1 MPEPMEDRRPYRRSP
16 GGRGRP
22 RARRRMAGAAGALAA
37 ATLLTVVTGQVPA
50 AAGPAVGG
58 ASDCPWVGS
67 HASPGQRAAQVLA
80 RMTTD
85 EKLSMTHG
93 SQLPGYAGV
102 VAPIPRLCVP
112 ALNLND
118 GGAGVVM
125 GGTTAMPA
133 PVAAAASWDPA
144 AERSYGQVVGA
155 EAKTKGVSVDLG
167 PDTNLVRDPRG
178 GRVFEMA
185 GEDPYLAGAMATQYV
200 KGVQSQGVMADLKHL
215 VANDTEQNRNNGN
228 AIVDERTLNEI
239 YYPAFKQAVQEGGA
253 ASIMAAT
260 SLVNGVHANENAYL
274 LNSTAKQ
281 DWGFD
286 GFVVTD
292 WDGARST
299 VRAANAGLDLNMPAP
314 GNFGQ
319 PLSDAVRSG
328 EVSMA
333 VLNDKVARL
342 LTEEFAYGLFDSA
355 PGSPGATATTPEH
368 VATARD
374 IAAEGTVLMKNDGGL
389 LPLGTARTP
398 SIAVIGAA
406 AKEAPVTGGG
416 GSSHVPVGGSSVVT
430 VADGIARR
438 AGDSVRVDTVGSW
451 TGAASS
457 SASGSDQP
465 GNMFDGNT
473 ATRWSSGAP
482 MADGQWVTA
491 DMGGSHP
498 VDRITLD
505 AGNGTDYARGY
516 RIYLSADGSDWGDP
530 VAEGTGT
537 GQVITATFT
546 ARQAR
551 YLKIVQTGSASSW
564 WSIAELTAYTADGS
578 GGQSAVPRTGVR
590 VPGVTDKL
598 PTVPSAR
605 FSTADGKQGLTAS
618 YYNNLDLSGTPALT
632 RVEPAIDDHY
642 TSAPGPGVNPAG
654 FSVRWSGYLT
664 APVTGTYTFSTANTG
679 GVRMTLGGEPVF
691 QDWAQYGPGVS
702 AIHLKG
708 GVRTPITVENYQP
721 VNGPS
726 GPVAGTPTSPPSNG
740 SITLGW
746 QVPDTDAIAA
756 AAAVAK
762 QDSVAVVVVNDDE
775 SEDGDRQ
782 NLTLPGAQD
791 DLIAAVAAANPHTV
805 VVLNTG
811 APVLMPW
818 LGSVDG
824 VLESWYGGQQN
835 GAALASVLFGDVNP
849 SGKLPQT
856 WPASM
861 DQLPTADT
869 SRYPGDVDVSANTT
883 NYHYSEG
890 LDVGYRWYDAH
901 KLKPLFPFGY
911 GLSYSSFS
919 FSGLS
924 VTPGTADTTG
934 PVRVSAT
941 VKNTGRRTATE
952 VAQLYV
958 GEPASTG
965 EPPKQLKGFQR
976 VTLAP
981 GKSQRVTFTVD
992 PADLRTWDA
1001 ATHAWRS
1008 NDGTYRMY
1016 VGDSSRDLP
1025 LTGSYTLRRSSGA
1038 RTVTA
1043 HAPATL
1049 DPAHG
1054 NVVTTTLTAG
1064 GSRTLSRV
1072 GLGLDLPDG
1081 WTARAL
1087 SRTTFATVRPGE
1099 RLTASWRVTPPAGAQ
1114 DRLWRLTATA
1124 TANDGWRLSSGLG
1137 VTVGP
1142 LVSATLTST
1151 AKLARTGSS
1160 YPATLTLRNTT
1171 DRRVTVDAATR
1182 APDAVTVTPATA
1194 SVVIPPRST
1203 VTRPLTVA
1211 VGDGAKSS
1219 SIGLTG
1225 TVTAAGTGYPLQGGG
1240 LDLPLLFGSVAAAFD
1255 NTGVSDDSAPGKGDF
1270 DGSGYSYS
1278 AQSLATVGL
1287 VPGQPVPHGPAALA
1301 WPDAAP
1307 GDPDN
1312 VVSAGQHIAVRG
1324 TGSHLLVLGAANNGS
1339 GSGTGTLTYTDGS
1352 SEPFTLSL
1360 TNWTP
1365 STPLPGNDVVAT
1377 APTWNRPA
1385 GSGYPPDIAVSIYA
1399 TQVPLA
1405 AGRTL
1410 AYVTL
1415 PSTVSGDQA
1424 GTRLHVF
1431 DLAVG

>member
-1 MPEPMEDRRPYRRSP
+1 MPARSEQLRPDRGSP
-16 GGRGRP
+16 
-22 RARRRMAGAAGALAA
+22 RRRVRRRAAAAAGGLAA
-37 ATLLTVVTGQVPA
+37 ALLLTVATGQVPA
-50 AAGPAVGG
+50 VAGPSGGG
-58 ASDCPWVGS
+58 ASADCPWVGS
-67 HASPGQRAAQVLA
+67 DASPGQRAADVLA

-133 PVAAAASWDPA
+133 PIAAAASWDPA
-144 AERSYGQVVGA
+144 AEQSYGQVVGA
-155 EAKTKGVSVDLG
+155 EAKTKGVGVDLG
-167 PDTNLVRDPRG
+167 PDANLVRDPRG

-185 GEDPYLAGAMATQYV
+185 GEDPYLAGEMTTGYV
-200 KGVQSQGVMADLKHL
+200 KGVQSKGVMADLKHL

-260 SLVNGVHANENAYL
+260 SLVNGVHANENATL
-274 LNSTAKQ
+274 LKDEAKQ

-299 VRAANAGLDLNMPAP
+299 VRAANAELDLNMPAP
-314 GNFGQ
+314 GNFGE
-319 PLSDAVRSG
+319 PLSAAVRSG

-355 PGSPGATATTPEH
+355 AGSPGATATTPEH

-389 LPLGTARTP
+389 LPLDSSATP

-416 GSSHVPVGGSSVVT
+416 GSSHVPADPSSVVT
-430 VADGIARR
+430 VADGIAQR
-438 AGDSVRVDTVGSW
+438 AGGSVRVDDVGSW
-451 TGAASS
+451 TATASS

-465 GNMFDGNT
+465 GNMFDGDT
-473 ATRWSSGAP
+473 ATRWSSGTP
-482 MADGQWVTA
+482 MAGGQWITA
-491 DMGGSHP
+491 DMGGARMI
-498 VDRITLD
+498 DRITMD
-505 AGNGTDYARGY
+505 AGNDTDYARGY
-516 RIYLSADGSDWGDP
+516 QVYLSDDGTTWGDP

-537 GQVITATFT
+537 GRVTTADFG

-564 WSIAELTAYTADGS
+564 WSVAELNAYTADGS
-578 GGQSAVPRTGVR
+578 GGQTAVGRSGIR

-598 PTVPSAR
+598 PTVPAAR
-605 FSTADGKQGLTAS
+605 FSTAGGQQGLTAS
-618 YYNNLDLSGTPALT
+618 YYNNLDLSGKPVLT
-632 RVEPAIDDHY
+632 RVEPNVDAHY
-642 TSAPGPGVNPAG
+642 TAAPGPGVNPAG
-654 FSVRWSGYLT
+654 FSVRWKGFLT
-664 APVTGTYTFSTANTG
+664 APVTGTYTFSMANTG
-679 GVRMTLGGEPVF
+679 GVRMTLDGQPVF

-721 VNGPS
+721 VNGPD
-726 GPVAGTPTSPPSNG
+726 GPVAGTPSSPPAGG
-740 SITLGW
+740 SVTLGW
-746 QVPDTDAIAA
+746 QAPDTAAIAA

-791 DLIAAVAAANPHTV
+791 DLIEAVAAANPHTV

-818 LGSVDG
+818 LGSVGG

-835 GAALASVLFGDVNP
+835 GAALASVLFGDVSP

-861 DQLPTADT
+861 GQLPTVDP
-869 SRYPGDVDVSANTT
+869 SRYPGSVDVSTNTT

-901 KLKPLFPFGY
+901 RLTPLFPFGY
-911 GLSYSSFS
+911 GLTYSSFS

-924 VTPGTADTTG
+924 VSPGAADSAG
-934 PVRVSAT
+934 PVKVSAT
-941 VKNTGRRTATE
+941 VRNTGSRTASE

-958 GEPASTG
+958 GDPARSG

-981 GKSQRVTFTVD
+981 GGSRRVTFTV
-992 PADLRTWDA
+992 AASALRTWDD
-1001 ATHAWRS
+1001 ATHAWQT
-1008 NDGTYRMY
+1008 DEGTYRLF
-1016 VGDSSRDLP
+1016 VGDSSRNLP
-1025 LTGSYTLRRSSGA
+1025 LTGSYTLRHSTGS

-1043 HAPATL
+1043 QAPATL

-1054 NVVTTTLTAG
+1054 NTVTTALTAG
-1064 GSRTLSRV
+1064 GSQTLDHVR
-1072 GLGLDLPDG
+1072 LRLDVPAG
-1081 WTARAL
+1081 WTATA
-1087 SRTTFATVRPGE
+1087 RTTADFRTVRPGT
-1099 RLTASWRVTPPAGAQ
+1099 RLTTSWRVTPPAGAQ
-1114 DRLWRLTATA
+1114 DRLWRLTASA
-1124 TANDGWRLSSGLG
+1124 GADGGYRVVSGLQ

-1142 LVSATLTST
+1142 LVSAALTST
-1151 AKLARTGSS
+1151 AKLARTGAD

-1171 DRRVTVDAATR
+1171 DSPVKVSAATAPPAGVTVS
-1182 APDAVTVTPATA
+1182 PAQT
-1194 SVVIPPRST
+1194 SVVLAPRSS
-1203 VTRPLTVA
+1203 VSKKLTVA
-1211 VGDGAKSS
+1211 VGDGAKSAA
-1219 SIGLTG
+1219 IDLTG
-1225 TVTAAGTGYPLQGGG
+1225 TVSAAGHDYPLQGGA
-1240 LDLPLLFGSVAAAFD
+1240 LDLPLLFGSVAAAYD
-1255 NTGVSDDSAPGKGDF
+1255 NTGVSDDSSPQGANF

-1278 AQSLATVGL
+1278 AQSLAGVGL
-1287 VPGQPVPHGPAALA
+1287 VPGKPAGPAGLT
-1301 WPDAAP
+1301 WPSAAA
-1307 GDPDN
+1307 GSPDN
-1312 VVSAGQHIAVRG
+1312 VVAAGQRIAVSG
-1324 TGSHLLVLGAANNGS
+1324 AGSQLWFLGSANNGS
-1339 GSGTGTLTYTDGS
+1339 GSGEGTLTYTDGS
-1352 SEPFTLSL
+1352 TAPFTLAL

-1365 STPLPGNDVVAT
+1365 STALPQDQLVAT

-1385 GSGYPPDIAVSIYA
+1385 GSDYPAATAVSVYA
-1399 TQVPLA
+1399 TKVPLA

-1410 AYVTL
+1410 SYVTL
-1415 PSTVSGDQA
+1415 PATVTGDQA

-1431 DLAVG
+1431 DIAVN

>member
-1 MPEPMEDRRPYRRSP
+1 MPRSHDHRP
-16 GGRGRP
+16 GRTP
-22 RARRRMAGAAGALAA
+22 IRRRLPLGVAGVAA
-37 ATLLTVVTGQVPA
+37 ALLLTVTAGQVPA
-50 AAGPAVGG
+50 AAGG
-58 ASDCPWVGS
+58 AAGAGAGCPWVGS
-67 HASPGQRAAQVLA
+67 SASPAQRAAQVLA
-80 RMTTD
+80 RMTVD

-93 SQLPGYAGV
+93 SGLPGYAGV
-102 VAPIPRLCVP
+102 VAPVPRLCVP

-125 GGTTAMPA
+125 GGTTALPA

-155 EAKTKGVSVDLG
+155 EAKTKGISVDLG
-167 PDTNLVRDPRG
+167 PDTNLERDPRG

-185 GEDPYLAGAMATQYV
+185 GEDPYLSGAMTTQYV
-200 KGVQSQGVMADLKHL
+200 KGVQSKGVMADIKHL

-228 AIVDERTLNEI
+228 AIVDERTLHEI
-239 YYPAFKQAVQEGGA
+239 YYPAFEQAVQEGGA

-260 SLVNGVHANENAYL
+260 SLVNGVHANENATL
-274 LNSTAKQ
+274 LKDTAKQ

-299 VRAANAGLDLNMPAP
+299 VQAANAELDLNMPAP

-328 EVSMA
+328 QVSMA

-342 LTEEFAYGLFDSA
+342 LTEEFAYGLFDSTA
-355 PGSPGATATTPEH
+355 GSPGATATTPAH

-374 IAAEGTVLMKNDGGL
+374 IAAEGTVLMKNKGGL
-389 LPLGTARTP
+389 LPLKTSATP

-406 AKEAPVTGGG
+406 AKDSAITGGG
-416 GSSHVPVGGSSVVT
+416 GSSHVPVDPSSVVT
-430 VADGIARR
+430 VADGIAAR
-438 AGDSVRVDTVGSW
+438 AGSSVRVDTVGSW

-465 GNMFDGNT
+465 ANMFDGDLG
-473 ATRWSSGAP
+473 TRWSSGTP
-482 MADGQWVTA
+482 MAGGQWVSA

-498 VDRITLD
+498 IDRITMD

-516 RIYLSADGSDWGDP
+516 QVYLSADGKDWGAP

-537 GQVITATFT
+537 GRRVTATFA

-551 YLKIVQTGSASSW
+551 YVRIVQTGSASSW
-564 WSIAELTAYTADGS
+564 WSIAELTAYTSDGS
-578 GGQSAVPRTGVR
+578 GGQTAVGRSGVR

-605 FSTADGKQGLTAS
+605 FSTAGGQQGLTAS
-618 YYNNLDLSGTPALT
+618 YYNNLDLSGAPALT
-632 RVEPAIDDHY
+632 RVEPDIDDHY
-642 TSAPGPGVNPAG
+642 TAAPGPGVNPAG
-654 FSVRWSGYLT
+654 FSVRWTGFLT
-664 APVTGTYTFSTANTG
+664 APVTGTYTFSMADTG
-679 GVRMTLGGEPVF
+679 GVRMTVGGQPVF

-726 GPVAGTPTSPPSNG
+726 GPVAGTPTTPPGNG
-740 SITLGW
+740 SVTLGW
-746 QVPDTDAIAA
+746 QVPDTSAIAA
-756 AAAVAK
+756 AAAAAK
-762 QDSVAVVVVNDDE
+762 QDSVAVVVVSDDE

-791 DLIAAVAAANPHTV
+791 DLVAAVAAANPHTV

-835 GAALASVLFGDVNP
+835 GAALASVLFGDVDP

-861 DQLPTADT
+861 SQLPTADP
-869 SRYPGDVDVSANTT
+869 SRYPGTVDVATNTT
-883 NYHYSEG
+883 DYHYSEG

-901 KLKPLFPFGY
+901 HLTPLFPFGY
-911 GLSYSSFS
+911 GLTYSSFS
-919 FSGLS
+919 FGGLS
-924 VTPGTADTTG
+924 VSPGAADAAG

-941 VKNTGRRTATE
+941 VRNTGSRTASE

-958 GEPASTG
+958 SDPAGAG

-976 VTLAP
+976 VTLRP
-981 GKSQRVTFTVD
+981 GRSQRVTFTID
-992 PADLRTWDA
+992 PSDLRTWDD
-1001 ATHAWRS
+1001 ATHAWKT

-1025 LTGSYTLRRSSGA
+1025 LSGSYTLRRSTGA
-1038 RTVTA
+1038 RAVTA
-1043 HAPATL
+1043 QAPATL

-1054 NVVTTTLTAG
+1054 GVVTTTLTAG
-1064 GSRTLSRV
+1064 GTQTLGHVR
-1072 GLGLDLPDG
+1072 LGLDVPAG
-1081 WTARAL
+1081 WTAKA
-1087 SRTTFATVRPGE
+1087 RTTAEFRSVKPGT
-1099 RLTASWRVTPPAGAQ
+1099 RLTTSWLVTPAAGAQ
-1114 DRLWRLTATA
+1114 DRLWRLTAEA
-1124 TANDGWRLSSGLG
+1124 SADGGYRARGGLQ

-1142 LVSATLTST
+1142 LVAATLSST
-1151 AKLARTGSS
+1151 TKLARTGGS
-1160 YPATLTLRNTT
+1160 YPATLTLRNTADQRVSVSVGT
-1171 DRRVTVDAATR
+1171 DAPAEVSVDPATTSVVLAPRASVTKQLTVSVGNDAAS
-1182 APDAVTVTPATA
+1182 A
-1194 SVVIPPRST
+1194 SI
-1203 VTRPLTVA
+1203 
-1211 VGDGAKSS
+1211 D
-1219 SIGLTG
+1219 LTG
-1225 TVTAAGTGYPLQGGG
+1225 TVTAAGQDHPLQGGS
-1240 LDLPLLFGSVAAAFD
+1240 LDLPLLFDSLAAAYD
-1255 NTGVSDDSAPGKGDF
+1255 NTAVSDDAAPQSANF

-1278 AQSLATVGL
+1278 AQSLAGAGL
-1287 VPGQPVPHGPAALA
+1287 TPGQPVPHGTAALT
-1301 WPDAAP
+1301 WPSAAA
-1307 GDPDN
+1307 GHPDN
-1312 VVSAGQHIAVRG
+1312 VVAAGQNIAVSGSG
-1324 TGSHLLVLGAANNGS
+1324 TQLWFLGAANNGS

-1352 SEPFTLSL
+1352 TAPFTLGL

-1365 STPLPGNDVVAT
+1365 STPLPGDDLVAT

-1385 GSGYPPDIAVSIYA
+1385 GSGYPAATAVSVYA
-1399 TQVPLA
+1399 TKVPLA
-1405 AGRTL
+1405 AGKTL

-1415 PSTVSGDQA
+1415 PATVTGDQA

-1431 DLAVG
+1431 DIAVE